1 LWLFSITIDD
11 CSVIFVHFDSG
22 TNAAN
27 LGLVKTRFV
36 KPFDDLCLVHV
47 IFDVLK
53 LSSNLESLFSFK
65 FSAEQK
71 SDLKEYKSLLLSFE
85 ALSLDVT
92 NW

>member
-1 LWLFSITIDD
+1 MPWNSTSNQSFGNFFYI
-11 CSVIFVHFDSG
+11 
-22 TNAAN
+22 
-27 LGLVKTRFV
+27 
-36 KPFDDLCLVHV
+36 LCLVHV

-85 ALSLDVT
+85 ALSLLS
-92 NW
+92 

>member
-1 LWLFSITIDD
+1 MSIIKSGYFIIKKLF
-11 CSVIFVHFDSG
+11 F
-22 TNAAN
+22 
-27 LGLVKTRFV
+27 
-36 KPFDDLCLVHV
+36 DLCLVHV

-85 ALSLDVT
+85 ALSLLS
-92 NW
+92 